1 MAAATPC
8 LLSIDVGIRN
18 LAYCV
23 LSKEL
28 QIIKW
33 GVIDCCPESAANVIK
48 CAFCASK
55 ATHYLPESHDAAG
68 LASKKHTPPFLA
80 NSPICL
86 KHANKAK
93 TYSKQQTNPYTL
105 SKLTTMHK
113 NHSNSDSD
121 SKEWMDVCDM
131 VGITP
136 ESSMRTVYDHMRT
149 RICQPI
155 VRQSAATKNLTE
167 VIKVM
172 AAEFRDRDLFAGVTL
187 LLVENQIGPKA
198 VRMKAIQ
205 EVINALGIFSGIS
218 SENIHGISSAHKLSA
233 LTANIGSNENEVV
246 ANSYSNHK
254 SSGILR
260 CKEWLTSLNVDTQWH
275 ELFANT
281 KKKDDLA
288 DSFLQALWGIKQF
301 M

>member
-1 MAAATPC
+1 MYQNH
-8 LLSIDVGIRN
+8 LNSN
-18 LAYCV
+18 
-23 LSKEL
+23 SKE
-28 QIIKW
+28 
-33 GVIDCCPESAANVIK
+33 
-48 CAFCASK
+48 
-55 ATHYLPESHDAAG
+55 
-68 LASKKHTPPFLA
+68 
-80 NSPICL
+80 
-86 KHANKAK
+86 
-93 TYSKQQTNPYTL
+93 
-105 SKLTTMHK
+105 
-113 NHSNSDSD
+113 
-121 SKEWMDVCDM
+121 EWMDVCEM
-131 VGITP
+131 VGMTP
-136 ESSMRTVYDHMRT
+136 ESSMRAVYDHMRT

-155 VRQSAATKNLTE
+155 VRQSAATKSLTE

-172 AAEFRDRDLFAGVTL
+172 AAEFRTRDLFAGVTL

-233 LTANIGSNENEVV
+233 LTANPGSNENEVV

-260 CKEWLTSLNVDTQWH
+260 CKEWLTSLHVDTQWH